1 METENPMT
9 TEPRQ
14 EASVPG
20 KNGSGERQ
28 KDPALSYEELCR
40 HMVENVQDVA
50 LFSIGLA
57 GQVESW
63 NPGAARIFGYSELEI
78 LGQPVSIL
86 FTPEDNQAGI
96 PERERSTAA
105 CAGRAHEE
113 LWHVRKDGRR
123 FWSSD
128 TVTPLR
134 DEQGALRGF
143 VEVCQDRSDWKQ
155 AEERYQESL
164 AREHEARTQAEK
176 IGRIKDEFLAT
187 VSHELR
193 TPLNAIVGWADIL
206 AVPQGDPDT
215 VAHAVQVIRRNAKVQ
230 KQLIEDLLD
239 VSRIISGR
247 LRLSVRPLDVG
258 AVLKG
263 ALDAIRPAAEAKSIK
278 LQELITPEAGAVM
291 GDPDRLRQVFWNLLS
306 NAVKFTPKGGQV
318 TVFLHRGKASVELL
332 VSDTGQGISPDFM
345 TSLFQRFRQADG
357 SPSRAHTGLGLGLA
371 IARHL
376 TELHGGTIHAESGGD
391 GKGATFSVSLPLS
404 QQQLAY
410 ETEKE
415 PAPAP
420 PPAPTPPPA
429 RAEEGAEKPLRL
441 DGLRLLVVDD
451 EKDTADFLSILLTQ
465 RGAKV
470 SIARSAAEAFETLQR
485 ERPDV
490 LISDIGM
497 PHEDGYSLIRKIRA
511 LPTERGGQIP
521 AVALTAYSRDQ
532 DRVRALVAGFQ
543 NHVVKPVQAAVLV
556 AVVANLAGRRDHSIN

>member
-1 METENPMT
+1 METEHPMN
-9 TEPRQ
+9 TEPRK

-20 KNGSGERQ
+20 SNGSAERLHDQ
-28 KDPALSYEELCR
+28 AHSYEALCR
-40 HMVENVQDVA
+40 HMVENVQDFA
-50 LFSIGLA
+50 LFSIGLG
-57 GQVESW
+57 GQVKSW

-78 LGQPVSIL
+78 VGRPVSVL
-86 FTPEDNQAGI
+86 FTPEDNQAGV

-105 CAGRAHEE
+105 CEGRAHEE
-113 LWHVRKDGRR
+113 LWHLRKDGRR
-123 FWSSD
+123 FWASD
-128 TVTPLR
+128 TVTPLY
-134 DEQGALRGF
+134 DEDGALSGF
-143 VEVCQDRSDWKQ
+143 VEICQDRSDWKQ
-155 AEERYQESL
+155 AEERYHEGL

-176 IGRIKDEFLAT
+176 ASRIKDEFLAT

-206 AVPQGDPDT
+206 AVPQGDPAT
-215 VAHAVQVIRRNAKVQ
+215 VMHAVQVIRRNAKVQ

-247 LRLSVRPLDVG
+247 LRLNLRPLDV
-258 AVLKG
+258 AVVIRG

-278 LQELITPEAGAVM
+278 LQELLTPEASVVM

-318 TVFLHRGKASVELL
+318 TVFLHRRKASVELL

-345 TSLFQRFRQADG
+345 SSLFQRFRQADG
-357 SPSRAHTGLGLGLA
+357 SPSRTHTGLGLGLA

-404 QQQLAY
+404 QQQLSY
-410 ETEKE
+410 ETETL
-415 PAPAP
+415 PAPALP
-420 PPAPTPPPA
+420 SEKAPLS
-429 RAEEGAEKPLRL
+429 EEGLETPMRL

-451 EKDTADFLSILLTQ
+451 EKDTADFLSLLLKQ
-465 RGAKV
+465 RGATV
-470 SIARSAAEAFETLQR
+470 LIARSAPEAFEVLQR

-497 PHEDGYSLIRKIRA
+497 PQEDGYSLIRRIRA
-511 LPTERGGQIP
+511 LPPERGGQIP
-521 AVALTAYSRDQ
+521 AVALTAYSREQ

-543 NHVVKPVQAAVLV
+543 NHVVKPVQPAVLV
-556 AVVANLAGRRDHSIN
+556 AVVANLAGRRDHALN